1 MVLHRPFEL
10 APFLRTRA
18 CNFAISVEACS
29 DGKFIVTSTEEAYPV
44 PTTSLNWKFRLKC
57 RREGSKMRNHFRIS
71 LIVLVGALT
80 FFPVAFAQ
88 NNSPQHSRAAQDREA
103 TA

>member
-44 PTTSLNWKFRLKC
+44 PTTSLNWKLRLKC
-57 RREGSKMRNHFRIS
+57 RREVSKMRNRFRIS
-71 LIVLVGALT
+71 LIFLVPALT
-80 FFPVAFAQ
+80 FSSVAFAQ
-88 NNSPQHSRAAQDREA
+88 NTPPQHSGAARDRKP